1 MCLRAS
7 TFASRTLTNAAAV
20 DGAIKA
26 TSVASTRILSL
37 TCPRRYRSREKLRWS
52 GQSPLPVKA
61 GSWLVQAGPASRAT
75 LPLGTTRTGT
85 LDARSEH
92 GLTDS
97 AAEHRRDTHA
107 QSVALCARKRSL
119 TAPRLAPASLPCAR
133 AAGPTS
139 VVRSGLRP
147 LRAGRAPAESHHP
160 RRSLAIARCRILRG
174 LM

>member
-37 TCPRRYRSREKLRWS
+37 MCLDGTNRVKSCAGAGSP
-52 GQSPLPVKA
+52 PLPVKA

-97 AAEHRRDTHA
+97 AAEHRRETHA
-107 QSVALCARKRSL
+107 QSVALCASKRSL
-119 TAPRLAPASLPCAR
+119 KVRRVAAASLTCAR
-133 AAGPTS
+133 AAGATS

-147 LRAGRAPAESHHP
+147 LRAGRAAAESHHP